1 MAKPLQVFVV
11 DDHVDLAES
20 TGRVVRLHGHRV
32 DVFSSAESVLKALD
46 TVTPD
51 LIITDIGMPQ
61 MDGCELAVRVKQRP
75 DCERTILAA
84 LTGLGDEEDRQAAI
98 EAGFDYRFVKPMQSD
113 ELQTFIEEIAT
124 KSATR

>member
-20 TGRVVRLHGHRV
+20 TGRLVRLHGHQV
-32 DVFSSAESVLKALD
+32 DVFSSAQSVLEALD
-46 TVTPD
+46 AVTPD

-75 DCERTILAA
+75 DCEKTILAA
-84 LTGLGDEEDRQAAI
+84 LTGLGDEENRQAAI

-113 ELQTFIEEIAT
+113 ELQNFIEEIAT
-124 KSATR
+124 KSAAR